1 MKPAG
6 KVRIRNMTC
15 NRATDA
21 RMRVQSIESRSTC
34 NQRAAGRVV
43 LSVALF
49 GRRMPPSH
57 RRRRALG
64 ARLAPGAAFS
74 ESLWAYSLRQLLAK
88 AAPHSEVVVNSGGR
102 GASKDTR
109 DVRNT
114 QWF

>member
-1 MKPAG
+1 
-6 KVRIRNMTC
+6 
-15 NRATDA
+15 
-21 RMRVQSIESRSTC
+21 
-34 NQRAAGRVV
+34 
-43 LSVALF
+43 
-49 GRRMPPSH
+49 MPPSH